1 MGLDIIPG
9 YSPRSKRVP
18 RYAVVITRNG
28 EVVAKFDSVPLY
40 RVIRLIIEH
49 HVDIIAVDN
58 IYELAKST
66 RDIAKL
72 SKLIPS
78 WCKIVEVTWTPSGYR
93 DVESLAREQSLPAP
107 GDPLTTAL
115 VNALLAE
122 RGFGKE
128 IKLHAD
134 RVYIIVSKGR
144 TPVQGG
150 SSSDRFKRSIRA
162 SVLQAVKEIKEVLD
176 ENELDYDLV
185 VKESEGGLERGFF
198 IVYAPLERVQEL
210 VSRFEHKNIKVKIEP
225 GVHVSYSRESKKK
238 VILGIDPGINVG
250 IAVLD
255 LEGKPLLVKSYKTP
269 DRELIIESI
278 LAIGKPI
285 IVSVDVEKPPEYV
298 KKISSLLDAILFTPE
313 KDMSVDEKQKI
324 VAKYTEKYNIEVDDS
339 HARDAL
345 AAAIKA
351 YGYFKPVIDEVL
363 SKITG
368 IDEIDKEEVITQVIR
383 GKPLAEVLE
392 EEFMKILW
400 KNETKPKYTIQE
412 KPTPTETTTPTT
424 SRLHTRLVELK
435 QMVKKLEAEL
445 ARKDEEVRNLQLE
458 LAYLKKRP
466 LGVECERKINQL
478 QLEVETL
485 SRLLE
490 EKTRIIEYLR
500 DKAALLEKLLIETA
514 SGHYTI
520 ACKSSSI
527 EVCSSQPVYLDN
539 PLNLNQAITYAKN
552 MKTGIITPLKDS
564 GLSWEEFRVPI
575 VIGEVVLDLGNYVLV
590 RSELLNEIKSLWAKI
605 EELEDKERRERI
617 RRLIREYQE
626 SRRKTE

>member
-1 MGLDIIPG
+1 
-9 YSPRSKRVP
+9 
-18 RYAVVITRNG
+18 
-28 EVVAKFDSVPLY
+28 
-40 RVIRLIIEH
+40 
-49 HVDIIAVDN
+49 
-58 IYELAKST
+58 
-66 RDIAKL
+66 
-72 SKLIPS
+72 
-78 WCKIVEVTWTPSGYR
+78 
-93 DVESLAREQSLPAP
+93 
-107 GDPLTTAL
+107 
-115 VNALLAE
+115 
-122 RGFGKE
+122 
-128 IKLHAD
+128 
-134 RVYIIVSKGR
+134 
-144 TPVQGG
+144 
-150 SSSDRFKRSIRA
+150 
-162 SVLQAVKEIKEVLD
+162 
-176 ENELDYDLV
+176 
-185 VKESEGGLERGFF
+185 
-198 IVYAPLERVQEL
+198 
-210 VSRFEHKNIKVKIEP
+210 
-225 GVHVSYSRESKKK
+225 
-238 VILGIDPGINVG
+238 
-250 IAVLD
+250 
-255 LEGKPLLVKSYKTP
+255 
-269 DRELIIESI
+269 
-278 LAIGKPI
+278 
-285 IVSVDVEKPPEYV
+285 
-298 KKISSLLDAILFTPE
+298 
-313 KDMSVDEKQKI
+313 MSVDEKQKI

-412 KPTPTETTTPTT
+412 NPTPTETTTPTT
-424 SRLHTRLVELK
+424 SRLHTRLVELE